1 MRLFYLILFTASLLF
16 SQAARENPNIQEM
29 NPVNWGEKIRL
40 GSTFTTTDS
49 TRLFRFN
56 VDDSAYTAGDD
67 TLFSDALPMLGD
79 YMVGIYNVVAYAEA
93 LGDLSANLD
102 SIRIDVRYGEDF
114 TYDTEATGETHKI
127 VWDYNTSTSTGWRD
141 IMQIATGVKEE
152 LYISQADSS
161 WNTPHYMRQYR
172 VIVLDADVDTSRI
185 WLTDYVR

>member
-1 MRLFYLILFTASLLF
+1 MRLFYLFLFSFSLLF
-16 SQAARENPNIQEM
+16 SQAARENINIQEQ

-67 TLFSDALPMLGD
+67 TLFSDALPILGD
-79 YMVGIYNVVAYAEA
+79 FTVGIYNVVAYAEA
-93 LGDLSANLD
+93 IGDASTDLD

-114 TYDTEATGETHKI
+114 AYTTSTGTTHKI
-127 VWDYNTSTSTGWRD
+127 VWDYNTTTNTGWRD

-152 LYISQADSS
+152 LYISQSDSS

-172 VIVLDADVDTSRI
+172 VIVLDADVDSARI